1 MQTICRAAQVVR
13 VLKNPPANAAD
24 ARDPGS
30 ILGLGRSPGEGKGN
44 PLQYPY
50 LKKSHGQRSLAGYSP
65 CGHKELDMTPQLNNH
80 HIWNYLCVKLRSWH
94 PVPTLHGK
102 QMVKKVETVT
112 DSIFLVS
119 KITVDGDYNHEI
131 KRLLLLGRKAMTNL
145 DIVLKSRDI
154 TLPTKVHIV
163 KAMVFPVVMYRCKS
177 RTIKKA
183 EH

>member
-65 CGHKELDMTPQLNNH
+65 CGHKESDMTEA
-80 HIWNYLCVKLRSWH
+80 
-94 PVPTLHGK
+94 T
-102 QMVKKVETVT
+102 
-112 DSIFLVS
+112 
-119 KITVDGDYNHEI
+119 
-131 KRLLLLGRKAMTNL
+131 
-145 DIVLKSRDI
+145 
-154 TLPTKVHIV
+154 
-163 KAMVFPVVMYRCKS
+163 
-177 RTIKKA
+177 
-183 EH
+183 